1 MPRTPSSLD
10 PTSSSS
16 PTMPMRSAVEPA
28 TDDEA
33 HAPAASIGACSPAT
47 GGGARSSG
55 GGVRSVKRR
64 RRGWAT
70 GEEGK

>member
-16 PTMPMRSAVEPA
+16 PTVPMQLVVEPA

-33 HAPAASIGACSPAT
+33 HAPAAGSGARAPAT
-47 GGGARSSG
+47 GGRARSGG
-55 GGVRSVKRR
+55 GGVRCVYRR